1 VAEPTIGRALAP
13 LLELAGVP
21 EESSLAVAVSIAL
34 VVATATQMVVG
45 ELVPKNLAIARPI
58 DVAFRVVTPLRVI
71 NALFKPLIVF
81 LNASANWTVRR
92 LGIEPR
98 EELINVRSL
107 QELESLIQSSRE
119 GGGLL
124 EEEFAL
130 LERSISFRERT
141 AADILVPRTDVVG
154 IPRDAR
160 VSAVVHSSIETGHSR
175 FPVYGDD
182 LDDILGIVH
191 VKDVLRIPVERRGV
205 TPVQDL
211 VREAFIVPE
220 SLPLEPLLIEMRRE
234 QQLLAVAVD
243 EYGGTAGIVSVED
256 IIEEIVGEIED
267 EYDRRAPA
275 SARAQTVPSGVHV
288 LNAKLHAREVEDA
301 CGFEMPEGPYDTL
314 AGFLL
319 SLFNDIPQPG
329 DHASYDG
336 WEFKVVQMEK
346 RRISKV
352 LVVAPSDRRGEAT

>member
-81 LNASANWTVRR
+81 LNASANWTVR
-92 LGIEPR
+92 
-98 EELINVRSL
+98 LINVRSL